1 MENYLFTLKFTA
13 KQLVRQSKRAEKA
26 EKQEKLKL
34 KKAIEQGDMERARI
48 YAQNAIR
55 QKNQATNYLRLS
67 SRVDAISSRL
77 ETAIRM
83 KTVTRAMANIVVAM
97 DKSMQEMNLEKM
109 TQVMDQFEK
118 QFEDLDVQSEYVE
131 NTINQTTA
139 LTTPQDQVDELIAQV
154 ADEHGLELGEQFS
167 QIAAKQQQLRAQKE
181 KEKQKQATNPDQEQD
196 ELTNRFL
203 KLKN

>member
-1 MENYLFTLKFTA
+1 
-13 KQLVRQSKRAEKA
+13 
-26 EKQEKLKL
+26 
-34 KKAIEQGDMERARI
+34 MERARI